1 MTLGKYRLAEYLLRI
16 RADGMRRAVTEKYE
30 IETAQLKSTPFRPVE
45 LVMELEVP
53 D

>member
-30 IETAQLKSTPFRPVE
+30 METAQLKSTPFRPIE
-45 LVMELEVP
+45 LVMELGVP